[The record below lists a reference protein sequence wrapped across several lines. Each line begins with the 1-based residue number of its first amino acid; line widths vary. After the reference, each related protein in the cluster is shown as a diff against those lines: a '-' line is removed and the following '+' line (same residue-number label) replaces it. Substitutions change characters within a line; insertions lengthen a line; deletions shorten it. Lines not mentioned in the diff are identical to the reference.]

1 MVDVPSLSW
10 WRRDPSFTFLDVPH
24 PANMLQQMPSRS
36 FRTGREAIFEG
47 AIFVSA
53 DQTPGGCGFMAVVA
67 NAMPNSP
74 RY

>member
-1 MVDVPSLSW
+1 MVGVPSLSW

-24 PANMLQQMPSRS
+24 PAADAIRP
-36 FRTGREAIFEG
+36 FRTDRKAIFEG

-53 DQTPGGCGFMAVVA
+53 DQTPGGCGFTAVVA